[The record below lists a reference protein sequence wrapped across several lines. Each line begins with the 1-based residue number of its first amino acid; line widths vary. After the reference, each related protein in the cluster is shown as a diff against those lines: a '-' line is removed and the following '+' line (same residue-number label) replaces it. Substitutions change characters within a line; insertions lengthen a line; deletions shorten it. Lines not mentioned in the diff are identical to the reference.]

1 MVSGYGSNRKRA
13 GGAAGRKATAVRCV
27 KLLFLLTTVSTL
39 GSVVSSV
46 AFTAHRCLD
55 HLEGVSPFKSPENT
69 QTTCWESLLS
79 TRVQVCSCSPEEI
92 QLLHHYPEFSP
103 PWHCGADRQARVK
116 GLLPSCSVKDGSNA
130 GFFCSDFPFWGLDT
144 NMAVPVITN
153 FHHNTC
159 PQFGFCFKI
168 HFFGRLLKK
177 CEPWKV
183 CHGPAP
189 ATFTNR
195 QDS

>member
-1 MVSGYGSNRKRA
+1 MGATGNWA

-27 KLLFLLTTVSTL
+27 KLLYLLTTVSTL
-39 GSVVSSV
+39 GNVVSSA

-116 GLLPSCSVKDGSNA
+116 GLLPSWSVKDGSNA
-130 GFFCSDFPFWGLDT
+130 GFLFRFSLLRPGYK
-144 NMAVPVITN
+144 
-153 FHHNTC
+153 HGC
-159 PQFGFCFKI
+159 PCNYKLPPQHMPPLWVLF
-168 HFFGRLLKK
+168 
-177 CEPWKV
+177 
-183 CHGPAP
+183 
-189 ATFTNR
+189 
-195 QDS
+195 